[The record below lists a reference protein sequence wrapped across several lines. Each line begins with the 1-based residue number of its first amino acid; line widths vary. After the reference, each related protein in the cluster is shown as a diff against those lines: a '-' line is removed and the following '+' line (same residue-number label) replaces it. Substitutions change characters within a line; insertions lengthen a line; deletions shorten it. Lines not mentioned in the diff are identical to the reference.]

1 MRVAILDYWHNEKHG
16 GRQVFVDVLVSELI
30 HRGHEVAL
38 ISKIAR
44 EPFDCAISGQI
55 SQIELLEP
63 KELKSPMMFRELER
77 LDRFLHEFNPQV
89 IHLQSVI
96 CPSKRLIDILASKRK
111 SEFVQVLTIHDV
123 TELKAVKQNFSKSQS
138 ISNIK
143 AFVSPSLY
151 IQSRMKEFNSS
162 SSNFLIEHG
171 GKAEPITNDLSES
184 KFIYCGRL
192 IVEKGL
198 LQLLSAWRRIYSD
211 LEEYELHIYGVGPLF
226 PILERLI
233 SEYSISDRT
242 FMHGA
247 ISNSE
252 ARKLHS
258 VNSVLIQPSLVPE
271 SFGLSVLEAMSQG
284 SACIVSDTGA
294 LPELIRNGKDGY
306 VFLTHDIDS
315 LALHMKSLALS
326 SELRKQFGDSAKER
340 VATRYTLEKTIDKY
354 EDLFKYVNLER
365 F

>member
-1 MRVAILDYWHNEKHG
+1 MRVAILDYWHNEQHG
-16 GRQVFVDVLVSELI
+16 GRHVFVDVLVSELI
-30 HRGHEVAL
+30 HRGHEIVL

-44 EPFDCAISGQI
+44 EPFDCALSGRI

-63 KELKSPMMFRELER
+63 KELKSSKMFRELER

-89 IHLQSVI
+89 IHLQSVV

-111 SEFVQVLTIHDV
+111 SEFAQVLTIHDV
-123 TELKAVKQNFSKSQS
+123 TELKAVKRNFSKSQS
-138 ISNIK
+138 ISNIR

-151 IQSRMKEFNSS
+151 IQNRMREFNSS
-162 SSNFLIEHG
+162 KSNLLIEHG
-171 GKAEPITNDLSES
+171 VKAEPLTSDISEG

-211 LEEYELHIYGVGPLF
+211 LEEYELHIYGVGPLS
-226 PILERLI
+226 PVLEGLI
-233 SEYSISDRT
+233 SEYRLSDRT
-242 FMHGA
+242 YMHGA

-252 ARKLHS
+252 ARKIHS
-258 VNSVLIQPSLVPE
+258 ANSVLIQPSLVPE

-284 SACIVSDTGA
+284 SPCIVSDAGA
-294 LPELIRNGKDGY
+294 LPELIRNGEDGY
-306 VFLTHDIDS
+306 VFLRHDIDS
-315 LALHMKSLALS
+315 LALHMKSLALNS
-326 SELRKQFGDSAKER
+326 KLRKRFGDSAKER
-340 VATRYTLEKTIDKY
+340 VATHYTLEKTIDKY
-354 EDLFKYVNLER
+354 EELFSYVNLER